1 MRNTDIKTMKQL
13 NFRLIPENNKVGYY
27 YYIPKKV
34 EHVLVAVHGISRN
47 AEEIIQSFKG
57 LAEQHNVLVIA
68 PVFRKDFAKDYQRL
82 GRKGKGPRSDYQLMA
97 MLSDAK
103 KHLSLQ
109 FDKFHMFGF
118 SAGAQFVHRFAFAHP
133 NLVKKSVLV
142 AAGWYTFP
150 RVKDD
155 YPYGLKLNDEFT
167 DISFSLQ
174 RILRLQFKVFVGDKD
189 LQRDSSL
196 NTDEIL
202 DKKQGKTRVERA
214 QKWRK
219 AMNNKMKKHGI
230 ENTVEIEKLEGIKHQ
245 FIDGVENSKLH
256 TKVFDWILEK

>member
-1 MRNTDIKTMKQL
+1 MKQL

-118 SAGAQFVHRFAFAHP
+118 SA
-133 NLVKKSVLV
+133 
-142 AAGWYTFP
+142 
-150 RVKDD
+150 
-155 YPYGLKLNDEFT
+155 
-167 DISFSLQ
+167 
-174 RILRLQFKVFVGDKD
+174 
-189 LQRDSSL
+189 
-196 NTDEIL
+196 
-202 DKKQGKTRVERA
+202 
-214 QKWRK
+214 
-219 AMNNKMKKHGI
+219 
-230 ENTVEIEKLEGIKHQ
+230 
-245 FIDGVENSKLH
+245 
-256 TKVFDWILEK
+256 